1 MSETVIFVEGL
12 GKRYRVGERERYF
25 ALRDVLTRA
34 VTAPFQRGRQRRPTD
49 HLWALRDV
57 SFDVRQGEVIGLI
70 GRNGAGKTTLLKI
83 LSRITRPT
91 EGFAEMHG
99 RVGSLLEVGTGFHP
113 ELTGRENIYLSGAI
127 LGMSKREI
135 DQKFDI
141 IVAFAEVERFLD
153 TPLKHFSTG
162 MQMRLAFAV
171 AVHLEPEILLV
182 DEVLAVGDLAFQK
195 KCLGK
200 MEGVSKSGRTILFV
214 SHQINQI
221 RRLCKRV
228 LWIDAGQIRQSGPA
242 GEVIAAYEAAMMKSA
257 QENPAAF
264 GAPVFLGWELGE
276 GENILRDG
284 SKQVTLNFTISTQEA
299 VRRGHF
305 GVTIRN
311 DEGVSVGGWGFDD
324 FSLEP
329 GVQQLRFTLPYLP
342 LRPGTYTI
350 ICSLFNNGNN
360 LTGGKLLEL
369 WNAVPFLAVDT
380 LPLSH
385 QQDAWAGILNIAADF
400 EISAHTRNRKEVRG
414 QAAMIEAESKF
425 DAK

>member
-200 MEGVSKSGRTILFV
+200 MQGVSKSGRTIIFV

-228 LWIDAGQIRQSGPA
+228 LWIDGGRIQQSGPA
-242 GEVIAAYEAAMMKSA
+242 GEVIAAYEAAMMKGA
-257 QENPAAF
+257 QEHQEVAGSPL
-264 GAPVFLGWELGE
+264 FLGWELDDA
-276 GENILRDG
+276 ENILKDG
-284 SKQVTLNFTISTQEA
+284 SKQITLNFTICPKEA

-305 GVTIRN
+305 GLHIHN
-311 DEGVSVGGWGFDD
+311 DAGVSVGGWGFDD
-324 FSLEP
+324 LSLEA

-350 ICSLFNNGNN
+350 LCSLFNGGNN

-385 QQDAWAGILNIAADF
+385 QQDAWAGILNIPADL
-400 EISAHTRNRKEVRG
+400 EVSARAKNRKDVRE
-414 QAAMIEAESKF
+414 QHV
-425 DAK
+425 

>member
-1 MSETVIFVEGL
+1 MSETVILAQGL
-12 GKRYRVGERERYF
+12 GKRYRVGERQRYL
-25 ALRDVLTRA
+25 ALRDVLTNA
-34 VTAPFQRGRQRRPTD
+34 VKTAFRRGQQRRPTD
-49 HLWALRDV
+49 LLWAIRHV
-57 SFDVRQGEVIGLI
+57 SFEVQQGEVIGLI

-113 ELTGRENIYLSGAI
+113 ELTGRENIYLSGAV
-127 LGMSKREI
+127 LGMGKREI
-135 DQKFDI
+135 DQKFDV

-257 QENPAAF
+257 QGNPAAF
-264 GAPVFLGWELGE
+264 GAPVFLRWELGD

-284 SKQVTLNFTISTQEA
+284 SKQVTLNFTISAQEP

-305 GVTIRN
+305 GLTIRN

-324 FSLEP
+324 FSLEA
-329 GVQQLRFTLPYLP
+329 GIQQLRFTLPYLP

-350 ICSLFNNGNN
+350 ICSLFNDGNN
-360 LTGGKLLEL
+360 LTGGKLIEL

-385 QQDAWAGILNIAADF
+385 HQDAWAGILNIPANL
-400 EISAHTRNRKEVRG
+400 EIGVR
-414 QAAMIEAESKF
+414 AENQNEGREQHV
-425 DAK
+425 

>member
-1 MSETVIFVEGL
+1 MSETVILAQGL
-12 GKRYRVGERERYF
+12 GKRYRVGERQRYL
-25 ALRDVLTRA
+25 ALRDVLTNA
-34 VTAPFQRGRQRRPTD
+34 VKTAFRRGQQRRPTD
-49 HLWALRDV
+49 LLWAIRHV
-57 SFDVRQGEVIGLI
+57 SFEVQQGEVIGLI
-70 GRNGAGKTTLLKI
+70 ERNGAGKTTLLKI

-113 ELTGRENIYLSGAI
+113 ELTGRENIYLSGAV
-127 LGMSKREI
+127 LGMGKREI
-135 DQKFDI
+135 DQKFDV

-257 QENPAAF
+257 QGNPAAF
-264 GAPVFLGWELGE
+264 GAPVFLRWELGD

-284 SKQVTLNFTISTQEA
+284 SKQVTLNFTISAQEP

-305 GVTIRN
+305 GLTIRN

-324 FSLEP
+324 FSLEA
-329 GVQQLRFTLPYLP
+329 GIQQLRFTLPYLP

-350 ICSLFNNGNN
+350 ICSLFNDGNN
-360 LTGGKLLEL
+360 LTGGKLIEL

-385 QQDAWAGILNIAADF
+385 HQDAWAGILNIPANL
-400 EISAHTRNRKEVRG
+400 EIGVR
-414 QAAMIEAESKF
+414 AENQNEGREQHV
-425 DAK
+425 